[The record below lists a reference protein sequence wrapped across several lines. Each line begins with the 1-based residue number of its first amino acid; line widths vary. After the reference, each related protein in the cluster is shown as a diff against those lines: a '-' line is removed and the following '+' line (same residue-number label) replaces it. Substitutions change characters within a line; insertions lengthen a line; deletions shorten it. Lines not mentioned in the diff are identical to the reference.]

1 MVKIEPLDSESMSE
15 DITIIIGRNILL
27 KLLEKDES
35 KQLLSDK
42 LVKKFLS
49 VKDFCNDSVSSLI
62 EELFTSEITPSSY
75 IKNLL
80 ESISNLSR
88 SAWDESLKKLDNIQ
102 LNSNQLSHFS
112 LSSGATFFHSTET
125 PGIDRIQ
132 SQDKRL
138 VSVNDTIKE
147 KLGLNLLVPSIVLL
161 CPHCQ
166 AELTE
171 DALEKD
177 NKCPFCRKTLSSTE
191 VKQVNIHKID
201 EKIRS
206 VWRSNL
212 YFEAYMSRLLRT
224 LNWKTWT
231 NVLVMGSS
239 GILHEIDFLGIK
251 AGTMLIGE
259 CKSGKVSRNDV
270 FNFCTK
276 ANDVKAH
283 ISILALLNELPEPET
298 REFLSKNRGIV
309 TLENIRKN
317 TESQLLEELSR
328 RL

>member
-1 MVKIEPLDSESMSE
+1 MVRIEQLDSESMGE

-35 KQLLSDK
+35 KQLLSDR
-42 LVKKFLS
+42 LVKKLVA
-49 VKDFCNDSVSSLI
+49 VKDLCNDSVSSLI
-62 EELFTSEITPSSY
+62 EELFTNETATPSTY
-75 IKNLL
+75 VKRFL
-80 ESISNLSR
+80 EPIYTPSQSTYENVQMAFRNAIASQLKQNTRLTFSIS
-88 SAWDESLKKLDNIQ
+88 
-102 LNSNQLSHFS
+102 
-112 LSSGATFFHSTET
+112 TEA
-125 PGIDRIQ
+125 PAIERIQ
-132 SQDKRL
+132 SQDNSMVL
-138 VSVNDTIKE
+138 VNNKIKE
-147 KLGLNLLVPSIVLL
+147 SLSLNLLVPSIVLL

-166 AELTE
+166 SELAE
-171 DALEKD
+171 DVLEKD
-177 NKCPFCRKTLSSTE
+177 NRCPSCRKTVSSTD
-191 VKQVNIHKID
+191 VKQVNIHEID
-201 EKIRS
+201 ENIRK

-251 AGTMLIGE
+251 AGTILIGE

-309 TLENIRKN
+309 TLENIKKN
-317 TESQLLEELSR
+317 TESQLLEELTR